1 MSTMDMHLTNM
12 NATVIDITVN
22 MFVIIMAL
30 TMTLVIVLVIV
41 SVLLLI
47 TIIDMISNTNQGNA
61 ILTIDINSTV
71 VTIMYNSIA
80 ININDTTS
88 GNINIIIKK

>member
-1 MSTMDMHLTNM
+1 MHLTDM

-22 MFVIIMAL
+22 MFVIIMAM
-30 TMTLVIVLVIV
+30 TMTLVIVIVIV

-47 TIIDMISNTNQGNA
+47 TINNMISKTNQGNA
-61 ILTIDINSTV
+61 ILTIDINMIV
-71 VTIMYNSIA
+71 VTIMYTSIA
-80 ININDTTS
+80 LTINDTTS